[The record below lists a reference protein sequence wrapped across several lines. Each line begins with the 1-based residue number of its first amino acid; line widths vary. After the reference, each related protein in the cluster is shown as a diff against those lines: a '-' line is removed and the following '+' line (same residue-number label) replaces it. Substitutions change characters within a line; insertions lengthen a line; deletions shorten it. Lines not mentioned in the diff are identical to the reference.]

1 METLRVDGLTKS
13 LGGQRIVDDVSFTL
27 GRGDVV
33 AFAGPN
39 GAGKSTT
46 IKMILGL
53 VFPDRG
59 SVHINEQPLTARNR
73 WILSRVGAMIE
84 SPSFYGTATGEQNLR
99 LFADLYG
106 VPRTRVGEVLDL
118 VDLGDAAGKKVDRY
132 SLGMKQRLGIARA
145 FLNRPDLVILD
156 EPTNGLDPFGVRE
169 IRQLVG
175 RLAGDEGVT
184 FLVASHVLSEL
195 EQICGRAVILDRGR
209 VVAQGDLPSLMAAHQ
224 SRDLE
229 HLFLSVLS
237 GARDADVARA

>member
-1 METLRVDGLTKS
+1 METLRVDGLTKT
-13 LGGQRIVDDVSFTL
+13 LGGLRVVDDVSFSL
-27 GRGDVV
+27 ARGDVV

-59 SVHINEQPLTARNR
+59 SVHINEQPLTPRNR

-84 SPSFYGTATGEQNLR
+84 APSFYGTATGEQNLR

-106 VPRTRVGEVLDL
+106 VPRTRVGEVLEL
-118 VDLGDAAGKKVDRY
+118 VDMADAARKKVDRY

-169 IRQLVG
+169 IRQLIG

-195 EQICGRAVILDRGR
+195 EQICNRAVILDRGR
-209 VVAQGDLPSLMAAHQ
+209 VVVQGDLPSLMAAHG
-224 SRDLE
+224 SHDLE
-229 HLFLSVLS
+229 HLFLSVLN
-237 GARDADVARA
+237 GARDADAARA